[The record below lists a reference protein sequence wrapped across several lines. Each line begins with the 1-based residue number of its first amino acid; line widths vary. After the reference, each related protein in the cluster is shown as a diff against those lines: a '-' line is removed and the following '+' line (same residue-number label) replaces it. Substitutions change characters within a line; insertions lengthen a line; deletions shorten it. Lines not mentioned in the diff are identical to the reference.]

1 MKNNNRIKKLLLIAG
16 VVLASL
22 TGLKYGVEKL
32 SDDDMSHKL
41 KKAREVLVD
50 IKSRLD
56 SHDLNPE
63 ERFDLN
69 RTYIAIQEELQNIT
83 ENQTKARNKNWFVKE
98 K

>member
-1 MKNNNRIKKLLLIAG
+1 MKNNNRIKKPLLIAG
-16 VVLASL
+16 VILASL

-41 KKAREVLVD
+41 KRAQEVLID

-63 ERFDLN
+63 ERFELN
-69 RTYIAIQEELQNIT
+69 RTYIAIQEELQDIA
-83 ENQTKARNKNWFVKE
+83 ENQTKIRDKNWFVKE